1 LFEAIL
7 QANNTLAIFNYY
19 KNVCHSKKKLVILQ
33 SFQSNI
39 VKKNIINTFRIN
51 IFHLQNKQYLHEFE
65 GNDDFFAELEQERKL
80 IEKGNFKARVTL
92 DKSETMIQMLYKI
105 KGSVELTCDRS
116 LDLFDFPVDITQK
129 MILKF
134 SDHTEEI
141 TEELMF
147 IDRNVQYINVAQDIF
162 DFICLQIPIKKLHP
176 RYTENEVTYESLMK
190 KFEEEYEEED
200 SEDEEDDD
208 FDSVF
213 EDDDDTDLMLED
225 EDNGLEPE
233 GEIVFST
240 LKEDEKEEETEKP
253 IDPRWAAL
261 MKLRQN

>member
-1 LFEAIL
+1 M
-7 QANNTLAIFNYY
+7 
-19 KNVCHSKKKLVILQ
+19 
-33 SFQSNI
+33 
-39 VKKNIINTFRIN
+39 KKNSIDTFKIS

-65 GNDDFFAELEQERKL
+65 GDDSFFLDLEQELKL
-80 IEKGNFKARVTL
+80 IEKGNFKAIVSL

-116 LDLFDFPVDITQK
+116 LDLFDFHFDITQK

-162 DFICLQIPIKKLHP
+162 DFICLKIPIKKLHP

-190 KFEEEYEEED
+190 KFEDEYVEED
-200 SEDEEDDD
+200 ESDEDEDNDDLD
-208 FDSVF
+208 FVF
-213 EDDDDTDLMLED
+213 EDDDDELLLED
-225 EDNGLEPE
+225 EDNGLETE
-233 GEIVFST
+233 GEIVFTT
-240 LKEDEKEEETEKP
+240 LSEEEQKAAKEAT
-253 IDPRWAAL
+253 DPRWAAL
-261 MKLRQN
+261 MKLREN

>member
-1 LFEAIL
+1 
-7 QANNTLAIFNYY
+7 
-19 KNVCHSKKKLVILQ
+19 LQ
-33 SFQSNI
+33 SFQSKT
-39 VKKNIINTFRIN
+39 VKKNSIDTFKIS

-65 GNDDFFAELEQERKL
+65 GDDSFFMDLEQELKL
-80 IEKGNFKARVTL
+80 IEKGHFKAIVTL

-116 LDLFDFPVDITQK
+116 LDLFDFPFDITQK

-190 KFEEEYEEED
+190 KFEDEYVEEED
-200 SEDEEDDD
+200 LDEEDDD
-208 FDSVF
+208 DLDLVF
-213 EDDDDTDLMLED
+213 EDDDDELMLED
-225 EDNGLEPE
+225 EDNGLEVE
-233 GEIVFST
+233 GEIVFTT
-240 LKEDEKEEETEKP
+240 LSEEEQKDAKEAV
-253 IDPRWAAL
+253 DPRWEAL
-261 MKLRQN
+261 MKLREN

>member
-1 LFEAIL
+1 
-7 QANNTLAIFNYY
+7 
-19 KNVCHSKKKLVILQ
+19 
-33 SFQSNI
+33 
-39 VKKNIINTFRIN
+39 VKKSILNTFRIN

-65 GNDDFFAELEQERKL
+65 GDNDFFMDLEQELKL
-80 IEKGNFKARVTL
+80 IEKGNFKATVTL

-116 LDLFDFPVDITQK
+116 LDLFDFPFDITQK

-147 IDRNVQYINVAQDIF
+147 IDRNVQFINVAQDIF

-190 KFEEEYEEED
+190 KFEDEYV
-200 SEDEEDDD
+200 EDEDIDDD
-208 FDSVF
+208 DELDFIF
-213 EDDDDTDLMLED
+213 EDDDDELLLDD
-225 EDNGLEPE
+225 DDNGLEPE

-240 LKEDEKEEETEKP
+240 LKEDEKEEIEKP

-261 MKLRQN
+261 MKLRDN

>member
-1 LFEAIL
+1 M
-7 QANNTLAIFNYY
+7 
-19 KNVCHSKKKLVILQ
+19 Q
-33 SFQSNI
+33 SFQSKT
-39 VKKNIINTFRIN
+39 VKKNSINSFKIN

-65 GNDDFFAELEQERKL
+65 GDDDFFMDLEQELKL
-80 IEKGNFKARVTL
+80 IEKGHFKAAVSL

-116 LDLFDFPVDITQK
+116 LDLFDFPFDISQK

-147 IDRNVQYINVAQDIF
+147 IDRNVQFINVAQDIF

-190 KFEEEYEEED
+190 KFDEEYVEED
-200 SEDEEDDD
+200 LNDEDDD
-208 FDSVF
+208 ELDFIF
-213 EDDDDTDLMLED
+213 EDDDDDLELN
-225 EDNGLEPE
+225 DNENDTEVE
-233 GEIVFST
+233 GEIVFTT
-240 LKEDEKEEETEKP
+240 LSEEEQKEAKEA

-261 MKLRQN
+261 IKLREN